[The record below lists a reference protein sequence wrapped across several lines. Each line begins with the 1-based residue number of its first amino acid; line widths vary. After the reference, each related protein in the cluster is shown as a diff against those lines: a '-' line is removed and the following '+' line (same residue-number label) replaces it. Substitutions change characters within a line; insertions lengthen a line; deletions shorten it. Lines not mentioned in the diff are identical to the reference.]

1 MSGRKTKEARLRATI
16 ADVAR
21 RPKQVTAAEIQ
32 RIVNMLSDFHQTGS
46 RKARHGYLYTVAT
59 ERFMVNTH
67 TPGDAH
73 VKSYSVQDFLN
84 AMEKLGWYE
93 EEQS

>member
-1 MSGRKTKEARLRATI
+1 MSDRKTKEARLRAII

-32 RIVNMLSDFHQTGS
+32 RIMNMLSEFHPTGS

-67 TPGDAH
+67 TPGDAQ
-73 VKSYSVQDFLN
+73 VKSYSVQDFLS
-84 AMEKLGWYE
+84 AMETLGWYE
-93 EEQS
+93 EEPS

>member
-1 MSGRKTKEARLRATI
+1 M
-16 ADVAR
+16 
-21 RPKQVTAAEIQ
+21 
-32 RIVNMLSDFHQTGS
+32 NMLSEFHPTGS
-46 RKARHGYLYTVAT
+46 RKARHGYLYTVDT
-59 ERFMVNTH
+59 EGFMVNTH

-84 AMEKLGWYE
+84 AMERLGWYE